1 MKKFLSLWIILAVL
15 TLDSYAQ
22 SSLKVLFVGNS
33 YVYTNNLPQA
43 TADIA
48 TSCGDT
54 LNFSSSAPGGY
65 TFQQHLS
72 NSTTLSLIAQG
83 GWNFVILQEQ
93 SQLPS
98 FPISQVENECFPYAQ
113 QLSQM
118 IREKGNEEVA
128 FYMTWGRKNGDA
140 SNCANY
146 PPLCTYEGMDSLLY
160 ERYTMMAEQNSAVIS
175 PVGRVWH
182 YLRTH
187 HPEIELYNSDES
199 HPSVAGTYAAAATF
213 YTILFKKSPLNA
225 SDLTLDANTAAAIR
239 QAAQTVVF
247 DSLDF
252 WYRFVETPNQIQKN
266 HPESCVKIYPNPAS
280 QSLTIETN
288 GEIVKEIVIYNELGM
303 AVTTLHP
310 TNLSQTQISISHLPN
325 GYYIAEIYS
334 GKGVSHQK
342 FIVAK

>member
-48 TSCGDT
+48 ASCGDT

-72 NSTTLSLIAQG
+72 NTTTQSLISQG

-225 SDLTLDANTAAAIR
+225 SGLTLDANTAAAIR

-325 GYYIAEIYS
+325 GYYIAEIHLE
-334 GKGVSHQK
+334 KGVSHQK

>member
-1 MKKFLSLWIILAVL
+1 MKKSLSLWVFFAIL
-15 TLDSYAQ
+15 TLNSYAQ
-22 SSLKVLFVGNS
+22 GSLKVLFVGNS
-33 YVYTNNLPQA
+33 YIYTNNLPQA
-43 TADIA
+43 TADLA
-48 TSCGDT
+48 ASCGDT
-54 LNFSSSAPGGY
+54 LHFSSSAPGAY

-72 NSTTLSLIAQG
+72 NATTQFLISQG

-187 HPEIELYNSDES
+187 HPEIELYSTDES
-199 HPSVAGTYAAAATF
+199 HPSVAGTYAAATTF

-225 SDLTLDANTAAAIR
+225 SDLTLDATTAAAIR
-239 QAAQTVVF
+239 QAAQTVVY

-266 HPESCVKIYPNPAS
+266 HPGSCVKIYPNPTS

-288 GEIVKEIVIYNELGM
+288 GEIVKEIVIYNEVGI
-303 AVTTLHP
+303 AVTTVHP
-310 TNLSQTQISISHLPN
+310 TNLSQTQIPISHLPN
-325 GYYIAEIYS
+325 GYYIAAICSE
-334 GKGVSHQK
+334 KGISHQK

>member
-1 MKKFLSLWIILAVL
+1 MKNFLSLWVFLAIL
-15 TLDSYAQ
+15 TLNSYAQ
-22 SSLKVLFVGNS
+22 NSLKVLFVGNS
-33 YVYTNNLPQA
+33 YIYTNNLPQA

-48 TSCGDT
+48 ASCGDT
-54 LNFSSSAPGGY
+54 LNFSSSAPGGC

-72 NSTTLSLIAQG
+72 NTTTQSLIAQG

-113 QLSQM
+113 RLSQM

-187 HPEIELYNSDES
+187 HPEIELYSSDES
-199 HPSVAGTYAAAATF
+199 HPSLTGTYAAAVTF
-213 YTILFKKSPLNA
+213 YTILFRKSPLNA
-225 SDLTLDANTAAAIR
+225 SNLTLDATTAAAIR
-239 QAAQTVVF
+239 QAAQTVVY

-252 WYRFVETPNQIQKN
+252 WYRFVETPNPIQEN
-266 HPESCVKIYPNPAS
+266 HSEFCVKIYPNPTS
-280 QSLTIETN
+280 QFLTIETT
-288 GEIVKEIVIYNELGM
+288 GEIAKEIAIYNELGM
-303 AVTTLHP
+303 AVTTLLT
-310 TNLSQTQISISHLPN
+310 TNLPKIQISISHLPN
-325 GYYIAEIYS
+325 GYYIAEIRS
-334 GKGVSHQK
+334 EKGISHQK
-342 FIVAK
+342 FVVAK